1 MDATAGS
8 RTGFSAR
15 GRYWVSTG
23 VNASVSASVYTSV
36 LTSVYFV
43 FVTGGWALASDISA
57 GNAPPG
63 FMASGFTVG
72 DVSASVIVCGN
83 VPVVVAGGGCVVDG
97 CAAGH

>member
-8 RTGFSAR
+8 RTVFSAR

-23 VNASVSASVYTSV
+23 VNASVSASVYTTGGV
-36 LTSVYFV
+36 LDSVYFV

-72 DVSASVIVCGN
+72 D
-83 VPVVVAGGGCVVDG
+83 GCF
-97 CAAGH
+97 C